1 MARAGVPLDLIQKQ
15 LGHGRI
21 TQTMVYARFHPNYG
35 DYDKFTS
42 AVQEL
47 LPGGQSPT
55 PQTTPP

>member
-1 MARAGVPLDLIQKQ
+1 MAGAQVT
-15 LGHGRI
+15 HGLI